1 MTKERFQQCRQ
12 GPSPS
17 GDKMPVFL
25 AGGLALS
32 DEFNSHSGT
41 EKILSRVSIGLGS
54 LAGSHYTEMWAERRS
69 NLLMSC
75 RMNLVR
81 KGSVPDL

>member
-1 MTKERFQQCRQ
+1 
-12 GPSPS
+12 
-17 GDKMPVFL
+17 MPVFP
-25 AGGLALS
+25 AGGPALS

-41 EKILSRVSIGLGS
+41 EKILSRVSIGSGS
-54 LAGSHYTEMWAERRS
+54 LAGSRYIEMWAERRS

>member
-1 MTKERFQQCRQ
+1 MTKERFQQWMQR
-12 GPSPS
+12 PSPS
-17 GDKMPVFL
+17 GDKMPAFP
-25 AGGLALS
+25 AGGRALS

-41 EKILSRVSIGLGS
+41 EKILSRVSIGSGS
-54 LAGSHYTEMWAERRS
+54 LAGSHYIEMWAESRS